1 MKILHTADLHL
12 GRLFHEYSLVED
24 QEYMLGQLI
33 ETAER
38 GAYDAFV
45 IAGDVYDRSIPS
57 PDAVNLFSGFL
68 EQLRQHCPKLHI
80 FLVPGNHD
88 SPDRL
93 GFGSALFRSLNI
105 HIVSDPED
113 SDKPVII
120 EDDSGKKTAVFLLP
134 FLLPGSLS
142 SGKHDNNID
151 DDNSNGDEN
160 LPLRSQQKLSE
171 EASKRLKTVLD
182 NIISSGKADYSLLAA
197 HLFTL
202 GGKESESE
210 RIFLGTAE
218 QVDANLFSGFD
229 YAALGHLHRCQK
241 ILPNMWYAGSPLAY
255 SFNEADQEKV
265 FLSVEFS
272 ENGAAVSKIPVKPLR
287 KVSRLKGSFNDFF
300 SSRIPL
306 AEEIRNGYIEIAL
319 EDIDLVE
326 NPLALLRSHFPH
338 LLSIRQDEAFT
349 NIAKGFEDNQ
359 VTAYQEQKR
368 RSLTEDFTA
377 FLEEIYGQ
385 SDSAKI
391 ELFEKLLKESD
402 HEAD

>member
-272 ENGAAVSKIPVKPLR
+272 ENGAAVSKIPVKP